1 MSGAR
6 GTARGSHSEHACACP
21 PPHTHRSTQR
31 PASRARARTSP
42 RSRVQASLPRSS
54 GRQAPGTDA
63 PTHHASHLSLPR
75 SDLVWAQSCTISTVT
90 RVLLIGR
97 LPRRQGVWSVGLVSR
112 LGAPRPGRSHL
123 LTTATNESLAW

>member
-1 MSGAR
+1 MSVWGAR
-6 GTARGSHSEHACACP
+6 DSAWRSQRACVRVSSP
-21 PPHTHRSTQR
+21 PHRSTQR
-31 PASRARARTSP
+31 PAPRARARTSP

-54 GRQAPGTDA
+54 GRQAPETDA
-63 PTHHASHLSLPR
+63 PTHLASHLSLPR

-90 RVLLIGR
+90 RVLIGR